1 MKRMLLGLA
10 LALAPIGGVAPAA
23 SAQLFGGGIV
33 YDPTN
38 HAENVLQAARA
49 LQQIEHQ
56 IQQLAHEI
64 RMLENMARDLESLP
78 DSLADDIRRR
88 LSRIDAL
95 MREAEGIGYRVEEI
109 ERGYE
114 EAYPEDYG
122 AEPPGS
128 AELLEDARA
137 RWRQSRAAW
146 RESLTV
152 AAEVVSRAPDDAA
165 GLDRLV
171 GFSQSA
177 AGNLQAVQAGNQI
190 AALQAQQLMQMEAMM
205 AAHYRAEALDR
216 ARMLA
221 EEARGR
227 ARTQAFLER

>member
-56 IQQLAHEI
+56 IQQLTHEI

-78 DSLADDIRRR
+78 ESLADDIRRR
-88 LSRIDAL
+88 LARVDEL
-95 MREAEGIGYRVEEI
+95 MREAEGIGYRVDEI
-109 ERGYE
+109 ERAYE

-122 AEPPGS
+122 PEPPGS
-128 AELLEDARA
+128 DALAEDARE
-137 RWRQSRAAW
+137 RGRQSRAAW
-146 RESLTV
+146 RDSLTLG
-152 AAEVVSRAPDDAA
+152 AEIVSRAPDTA
-165 GLDRLV
+165 GSLD
-171 GFSQSA
+171 GMISASQGA
-177 AGNLQAVQAGNQI
+177 AGNLQAAQAGNQI

-216 ARMLA
+216 ARLLA
-221 EEARGR
+221 EEVRGR
-227 ARTQAFLER
+227 ARTQSFLGR